1 MAKRFDVN
9 VAGYTLTVET
19 ERSADHMERL
29 TELLNQ
35 RVREIQNRGGTA
47 NYLHVVMLAAMKLA
61 DEVIELRGAQESDRK
76 RLENRSRD
84 LLEAIDSALR

>member
-61 DEVIELRGAQESDRK
+61 DEVIELRGAQENDRK